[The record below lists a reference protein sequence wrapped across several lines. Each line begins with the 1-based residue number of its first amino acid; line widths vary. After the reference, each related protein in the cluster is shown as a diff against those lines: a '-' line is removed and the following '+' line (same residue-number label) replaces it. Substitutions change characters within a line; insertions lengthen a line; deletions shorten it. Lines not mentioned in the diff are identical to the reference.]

1 MKYNDVV
8 VFVRNGVAVN
18 ALVVESQI
26 VMGEEHLHLS
36 YLDPE
41 RAGHPG
47 MKFKEE
53 FSVPPLTLGAAVGWY
68 QRPVGLGEMLAT
80 IAHDNAELTPDDAK
94 TLTELSGSGGL
105 AASASVL
112 PSAADLDAVAAEQRM
127 ANLTTNAAH
136 DAATI
141 DVGGSS
147 ATAGQEE
154 PTEQSQGPSG
164 GETLPTQATG
174 ETALPSGNGPGPLV
188 TFGDYDPNSVAAR
201 FVCAAETTPEPQ
213 PQVTT
218 EEAQN

>member
-105 AASASVL
+105 AASASVI
-112 PSAADLDAVAAEQRM
+112 PSAADLDAVAAEQQ
-127 ANLTTNAAH
+127 AA
-136 DAATI
+136 
-141 DVGGSS
+141 S

-188 TFGDYDPNSVAAR
+188 TFGDYDPNSVPATS
-201 FVCAAETTPEPQ
+201 VCAAETTPEPQ

-218 EEAQN
+218 EEAKS